1 MKPEKMRGRD
11 LKWNTTWKGRKEF
24 RGERTVGEMERR
36 KRDKIETRERNN

>member
-11 LKWNTTWKGRKEF
+11 LKWYRSCEGRKEP
-24 RGERTVGEMERR
+24 GERTEGEMDRL